1 MTSPISTATTA
12 PATPVVDPALRKA
25 AQGFEAVF
33 LRQVIGAMRQARLG
47 DDLFG
52 SSATDTYRDMSDRQL
67 ADSLAQ
73 KGAFGISALV
83 EKQLSQKGD
92 VR

>member
-1 MTSPISTATTA
+1 MSSPSATK
-12 PATPVVDPALRKA
+12 PVDPALRKA
-25 AQGFEAVF
+25 AQGFEALF
-33 LRQVIGAMRQARLG
+33 LRQVIGSMRQAKLG

-52 SSATDTYRDMSDRQL
+52 SSATNTYREMSDKQL

-73 KGAFGISALV
+73 KGSIGIAALV
-83 EKQLSQKGD
+83 EAQLSKGGD

>member
-1 MTSPISTATTA
+1 MINSMSSPSATK
-12 PATPVVDPALRKA
+12 PVDPALRKA
-25 AQGFEAVF
+25 AQGFEALF
-33 LRQVIGAMRQARLG
+33 LRQVIGSMRQAKLG

-52 SSATDTYRDMSDRQL
+52 SSATNTYREMSDKQL

-73 KGAFGISALV
+73 KGSIGIAALV
-83 EKQLSQKGD
+83 EAQLSKGGD

>member
-1 MTSPISTATTA
+1 MTNPVSTTPASAA
-12 PATPVVDPALRKA
+12 PTVDPTLRKA

-33 LRQVIGAMRQARLG
+33 LRQVIGSMRQAKLG

-52 SSATDTYRDMSDRQL
+52 SSATDTYREMSDRQL

-83 EKQLSQKGD
+83 EKQLTQKGD
-92 VR
+92 AR

>member
-1 MTSPISTATTA
+1 MTNPVSNTPTSAVTT
-12 PATPVVDPALRKA
+12 VDPALRKA

-33 LRQVIGAMRQARLG
+33 LRQVIGSMRQAKLG

-52 SSATDTYRDMSDRQL
+52 SSATDTYREMSDRQL

-83 EKQLSQKGD
+83 EKQLTQKGD

>member
-1 MTSPISTATTA
+1 MINSISSPSAA
-12 PATPVVDPALRKA
+12 KPVDPALRKA
-25 AQGFEAVF
+25 AQGFEALF
-33 LRQVIGAMRQARLG
+33 LRQVIGSMRQAKLG

-52 SSATDTYRDMSDRQL
+52 SSATNTYREMSDKQL

-73 KGAFGISALV
+73 KGSIGIAASV
-83 EKQLSQKGD
+83 EAQLSKGGD

>member
-1 MTSPISTATTA
+1 MSSTSATK
-12 PATPVVDPALRKA
+12 PVDPALRKA
-25 AQGFEAVF
+25 AQGFEALF
-33 LRQVIGAMRQARLG
+33 LRQVIGSMRQAKLG

-52 SSATDTYRDMSDRQL
+52 SSATNTYREMSDKQL

-73 KGAFGISALV
+73 KGSIGIAALV
-83 EKQLSQKGD
+83 EAQLSKGGD

>member
-1 MTSPISTATTA
+1 MSSPSATK
-12 PATPVVDPALRKA
+12 PVDPALRKA
-25 AQGFEAVF
+25 AQGFEALF
-33 LRQVIGAMRQARLG
+33 LRQVIGSMRQAKLG

-52 SSATDTYRDMSDRQL
+52 SSAKNTYREMSDKQL

-73 KGAFGISALV
+73 KGSIGIAALV
-83 EKQLSQKGD
+83 EAQLSKGGD

>member
-1 MTSPISTATTA
+1 MINSVSSTSAAKP
-12 PATPVVDPALRKA
+12 VDPALRKA
-25 AQGFEAVF
+25 AQGFEALF
-33 LRQVIGAMRQARLG
+33 LRQVIGSMRQAKLG

-52 SSATDTYRDMSDRQL
+52 SSATNTYREMSDKQL

-73 KGAFGISALV
+73 KGSIGIAALV
-83 EKQLSQKGD
+83 EAQLSQKGD

>member
-1 MTSPISTATTA
+1 MINSMSSTSATK
-12 PATPVVDPALRKA
+12 PVDPALRKA
-25 AQGFEAVF
+25 AQGFEALF
-33 LRQVIGAMRQARLG
+33 LRQVIGSMRQAKLG

-52 SSATDTYRDMSDRQL
+52 SSATNTYREMSDKQL

-73 KGAFGISALV
+73 KGSIGIAALV
-83 EKQLSQKGD
+83 EAQLSKGGD